1 MLHMIKRLLI
11 ITSIILI
18 STSCSSGELTEIQA
32 TPTIAPPRNP
42 YQASSQT
49 PQPET
54 ATVPLPTSET
64 LASSE
69 PLIPTATPF
78 KHAVQPGETLYG
90 IAVQYNITLDE
101 LVLANPGV
109 NTNTLSI
116 GTELNIPLI
125 DNPLLVATP
134 TPYPLPLSEPAC
146 YPTEDEGLWCYLM
159 LNNDREIALENIT
172 VAFNLFADRQELV
185 HSVIASPALNRLFPG
200 QSIPV
205 GAWIEDPPQNLT
217 GITASLLTAFPSDL
231 DDSQVEITDY
241 SVTYSL
247 ENRIATVSGMYQII
261 NPEASG
267 SQVWIVGIALSEDI
281 PSGVRKWVSS
291 QELSTETS
299 YDFEFQIYSLGP
311 AIDRIQLLAEL
322 D

>member
-1 MLHMIKRLLI
+1 MLHMIKRQLI
-11 ITSIILI
+11 ITSILLI
-18 STSCSSGELTEIQA
+18 SASCSSGGVTEIPASQ
-32 TPTIAPPRNP
+32 TIAPPRNP

-49 PQPET
+49 PQPAT
-54 ATVPLPTSET
+54 ATVPLPT
-64 LASSE
+64 SE

-116 GTELNIPLI
+116 GTELNIPLK
-125 DNPLLVATP
+125 DNPLLVPTP

-159 LNNDREIALENIT
+159 LNNDQEIALENIT
-172 VAFNLFADRQELV
+172 AAFNFYDDQQELV
-185 HSVIASPALNRLFPG
+185 RSVIASPPLNRLFPG

-205 GAWIEDPPQNLT
+205 GAWIEDPPQNRT

-231 DDSQVEITDY
+231 DESQVEITDY

-247 ENRIATVSGMYQII
+247 ENRIATVSGIFQII
-261 NPEASG
+261 DPEASG
-267 SQVWIVGIALSEDI
+267 SQVWMVGYALSEGI
-281 PSGVRKWVSS
+281 PSGVRKWVSN
-291 QELSTETS
+291 QQLSTETS

-322 D
+322 E